1 MMKASIIFTESI
13 GSGAAG
19 MAPGIHVGAKFTGI
33 SMEGT

>member
-1 MMKASIIFTESI
+1 MKASIIYTESL
-13 GSGAAG
+13 GSGGAG